1 MSFTGVVVPEVNKKV
16 VKYVKTVIG
25 ETVGR
30 GECWDLADHA
40 LTFAGAEFDKS
51 SRKTI
56 YIFGELYNPEKETI
70 FPGDLIQFEG
80 VTVTYSRGNM
90 TFTENYKHH
99 TAIVYQI
106 NADRSLKLAHQNTS
120 FGGRK
125 VELSDLN
132 LKNVQKGKM
141 YFYHP
146 IP

>member
-1 MSFTGVVVPEVNKKV
+1 MSFTWEEVPDINKKV
-16 VKYVKTVIG
+16 VEYVKTVIG

-40 LTFAGAEFDKS
+40 LTFAGAQFDKS

-70 FPGDLIQFEG
+70 FPGDFVQFEG
-80 VTVTYSRGNM
+80 VTVSYSSGNM

-99 TAIVYQI
+99 TAIIYQI
-106 NADRSLKLAHQNTS
+106 NSDQSLKLAHQNTS

-125 VELSDLN
+125 VELSDLD
-132 LKNVQKGKM
+132 LKNVKKGKL